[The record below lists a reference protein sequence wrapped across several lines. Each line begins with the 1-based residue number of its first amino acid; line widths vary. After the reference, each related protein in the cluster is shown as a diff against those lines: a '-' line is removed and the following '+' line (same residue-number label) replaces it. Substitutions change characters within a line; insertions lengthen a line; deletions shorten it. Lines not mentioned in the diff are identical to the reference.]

1 MFAHPGVRGL
11 TARKERSSPESFV
24 LMSYLPLHGMTSLRS
39 GDLPFNS
46 FGSEI
51 RINFLL
57 TRKSY
62 QMNGFAIG
70 ITREPHCFLGGD
82 CVESILGCS
91 KPISMLQ
98 SCSRTGA
105 RAMHSDPSR
114 KWES

>member
-46 FGSEI
+46 FPSEI

-70 ITREPHCFLGGD
+70 ITREPHCFWVGIASSPFWGVRSRSPCCRVVRERVLGR
-82 CVESILGCS
+82 C
-91 KPISMLQ
+91 
-98 SCSRTGA
+98 T
-105 RAMHSDPSR
+105 
-114 KWES
+114 